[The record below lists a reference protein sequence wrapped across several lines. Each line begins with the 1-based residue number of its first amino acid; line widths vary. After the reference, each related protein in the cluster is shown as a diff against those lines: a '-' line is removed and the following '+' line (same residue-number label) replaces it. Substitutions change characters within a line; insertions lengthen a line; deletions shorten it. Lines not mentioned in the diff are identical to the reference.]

1 MDCIIQSLC
10 SPLLKDCSRIELPRL
25 SLDGNRFGCAEI
37 HSIITTLFQTNF
49 LILSQINSKKYQF
62 HTFYALKLTNGNL
75 HESYSVSLSGE
86 KKKTMNS
93 INFVF
98 DLT

>member
-1 MDCIIQSLC
+1 MATNLVALIL
-10 SPLLKDCSRIELPRL
+10 
-25 SLDGNRFGCAEI
+25 GRFYTHSCN

-49 LILSQINSKKYQF
+49 LILSQINSKKNINF
-62 HTFYALKLTNGNL
+62 ILFYALKLTNGNL

-86 KKKTMNS
+86 KNTINS